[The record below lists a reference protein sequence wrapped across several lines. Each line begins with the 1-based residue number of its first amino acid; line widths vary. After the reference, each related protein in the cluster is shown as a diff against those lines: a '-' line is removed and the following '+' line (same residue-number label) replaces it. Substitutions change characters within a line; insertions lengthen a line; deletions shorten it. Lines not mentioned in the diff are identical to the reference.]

1 MKTSNKLLL
10 ALLAIVIVGVFIVN
24 VIMKNRMDSQI
35 KSKPNIETGTIND
48 SQSSD
53 SDSIAME
60 KAMENE

>member
-10 ALLAIVIVGVFIVN
+10 SLLAVVIISIFAVN
-24 VIMKNRMDSQI
+24 VIL
-35 KSKPNIETGTIND
+35 KSRLDKKTEPKVSVEVSSTENVIT
-48 SQSSD
+48 SD

>member
-35 KSKPNIETGTIND
+35 KSKPNIETGTINN